1 MTETELLKLYPNASK
16 AFIHAN
22 SQTKGTHPK
31 GTPPWPD
38 TPPSPPATFT
48 HFDGL
53 TIKPTTDVQ
62 KLNKTETAFLDH
74 LKAGKHLFVLTQAI
88 TLKLGDDCRYTP
100 DFVTIDPTVIT
111 AWEVKGFWRDDAR
124 VKIKCAARNFPWIR
138 FVAVQRSKANWTFE
152 AINP

>member
-16 AFIHAN
+16 AFLEAN
-22 SQTKGTHPK
+22 TQTKGPQPPHPNK
-31 GTPPWPD
+31 
-38 TPPSPPATFT
+38 PSPPATLTQFN
-48 HFDGL
+48 GL

-62 KLNKTETAFLDH
+62 KLNKTEAAFLNH
-74 LKAGKHLFVLTQAI
+74 LNAGKHLFVLTQAI

-124 VKIKCAARNFPWIR
+124 VKIKCAARMFPWIR
-138 FVAVQRSKANWTFE
+138 FVAVQLSKTNWTFE